1 MLTQPFEK
9 EPARR
14 DQAENIRTQLSKL
27 GNTPFEAVEVT
38 VAMSDNWFVPSS
50 LLAEMRR
57 QGVERLISTR
67 RIRYRRE
74 EARPVKP
81 CVGETLE
88 IPFPEKR
95 LTYLGNV
102 SNSKAGAFYKAH
114 GVTAVEDAFELSPQ
128 KDVPLMFTK
137 HCLRYSMD
145 GALLTRSR
153 SLPIRSLTCCAI
165 RKRSCVCAS
174 TARIARC

>member
-1 MLTQPFEK
+1 MLTRPFE

-57 QGVERLISTR
+57 QRGGGLSLPGGFVTAG
-67 RIRYRRE
+67 E

-81 CVGETLE
+81 CVGEATE

-102 SNSKAGAFYKAH
+102 SNSKAG
-114 GVTAVEDAFELSPQ
+114 
-128 KDVPLMFTK
+128 
-137 HCLRYSMD
+137 CL
-145 GALLTRSR
+145 L
-153 SLPIRSLTCCAI
+153 
-165 RKRSCVCAS
+165 
-174 TARIARC
+174 

>member
-1 MLTQPFEK
+1 M
-9 EPARR
+9 
-14 DQAENIRTQLSKL
+14 
-27 GNTPFEAVEVT
+27 
-38 VAMSDNWFVPSS
+38 
-50 LLAEMRR
+50 
-57 QGVERLISTR
+57 ERLISTR

-137 HCLRYSMD
+137 HCLRYSMMVPYLPE
-145 GALLTRSR
+145 AEV
-153 SLPIRSLTCCAI
+153 SL
-165 RKRSCVCAS
+165 
-174 TARIARC
+174 